1 MAVSSCVTC
10 HAQVTEPAELVILR
24 TLWERATAN
33 AVQPVDANY
42 TVELQKLLD
51 SYIRASKL
59 EEAMAVKK
67 ALEKPGGSADESAK
81 EPPHLVILRKQW
93 ERARQ
98 KSVQPVNATYA
109 KELQKLLESLTRAA
123 KLEEAAVVKKE
134 FEKMSAG
141 TVARRPD
148 PFVGIKW
155 VTQSGTQF
163 TFEADGTGL
172 QSYENRKTPLKWTKG
187 PNDVLTVEGEAQ
199 FRTATWYFKF
209 TDEKTGVFG
218 ESPDKLDKALTA
230 K

>member
-1 MAVSSCVTC
+1 MRG
-10 HAQVTEPAELVILR
+10 QPEQR
-24 TLWERATAN
+24 QATAHGHR
-33 AVQPVDANY
+33 ADRQIEGIGDGFFHSP
-42 TVELQKLLD
+42 QK
-51 SYIRASKL
+51 
-59 EEAMAVKK
+59 
-67 ALEKPGGSADESAK
+67 
-81 EPPHLVILRKQW
+81 
-93 ERARQ
+93 
-98 KSVQPVNATYA
+98 QPVNATYA